1 LRGSASE
8 RLARG
13 KIWSMT
19 NPVDIAHAVLIQ
31 LAEQVRKL
39 PPELIVQLY
48 EGTAR
53 LEIVPKGGRVAAA
66 AKRTGKPARTFDV
79 DQIRDDLAKIND
91 RAAASRYLED
101 LKVTVPQLVSLADA
115 LGIPIP
121 RKPKRDEAVRLV
133 VQWTVGRRVDTD
145 AVSQPAPS
153 RF

>member
-1 LRGSASE
+1 
-8 RLARG
+8 
-13 KIWSMT
+13 MT